1 MAFVIE
7 PGLYIR
13 SEALTQLADTPEN
26 RAFKEKVAAVVGR
39 YQGIAVRIEDSFLL
53 TDTELVRL
61 SAKAPR
67 TLKEIEDLV
76 RSGR

>member
-1 MAFVIE
+1 VIE

-13 SEALTQLADTPEN
+13 REALAQLPDSPEN
-26 RAFKEKVAAVVGR
+26 RAFREKVAAAVDQ
-39 YQGIAVRIEDSFLL
+39 YDGIGVSIEDSFLL
-53 TDTELVRL
+53 TENELVRL
-61 SAKAPR
+61 SAKVPR